1 MCNHDSSLR
10 KWKPCHRAVS
20 HQSVNFNIGCQKL
33 TFDSNEVVNIHRL
46 EGGTEYQIVTFLY
59 DFCLKLSMRFL
70 K

>member
-1 MCNHDSSLR
+1 MKTMPQSYH
-10 KWKPCHRAVS
+10 

-46 EGGTEYQIVTFLY
+46 VGGTEYQIVTFLC